1 MRGGVCQLNP
11 SPKKL
16 MLGVI
21 HCIEKC
27 RIEADTSG
35 GTSVCMNLSI
45 FQLINYTCALSTRAR
60 AFELMCKVIHT
71 INR

>member
-1 MRGGVCQLNP
+1 
-11 SPKKL
+11 

-21 HCIEKC
+21 HCIEKY
-27 RIEADTSG
+27 RIEADTSWG
-35 GTSVCMNLSI
+35 ISLCMNLST
-45 FQLINYTCALSTRAR
+45 FRLMNYTRALSTRAR